1 ADGTLSANGDAGS
14 IHRMGAKVQGFDACN
29 GWTFWHYEE
38 NGVLKP
44 IDALRA
50 EIRVNMAQAGS

>member
-1 ADGTLSANGDAGS
+1 MILDTSMVSRAA
-14 IHRMGAKVQGFDACN
+14 
-29 GWTFWHYEE
+29 GWTETEYGWHYEE